1 MEQINTIENVRDS
14 LKYIGPRI
22 KCLRKTKGMTQREL
36 AAKTGITCPAIS
48 RIEKGHGVPNIESI
62 QRIATV
68 LETTMS
74 HILDESE
81 ESFSLQ
87 AIASFIF
94 KKLPSKERKMISDIA
109 SLVME
114 TTGQGYLKETGVVD
128 TGLTGIKD
136 HQDIDDVVM
145 EKVAE
150 IKTMRDEAA
159 PAKVTPLEA
168 DAKSVGDW
176 PDLLSEDNDIKDDS
190 EAITPKEKSTEGA
203 LNVCFYDDDLKDI
216 KHKPSKEAIENLKK
230 TLQTHAKS
238 IHIRLDK

>member
-1 MEQINTIENVRDS
+1 MEEINKTENVRDS

-74 HILDESE
+74 HILE
-81 ESFSLQ
+81 ESDETFSLQ
-87 AIASFIF
+87 TIASFIF

-109 SLVME
+109 NLVMQ
-114 TTGQGYLKETGVVD
+114 TTGQGYLKETGLVD
-128 TGLTGIKD
+128 TGIKD
-136 HQDIDDVVM
+136 HQDHKDIDDVVM

-150 IKTMRDEAA
+150 IKALRDEAA
-159 PAKVTPLEA
+159 SA
-168 DAKSVGDW
+168 DAKSVGSW
-176 PDLLSEDNDIKDDS
+176 PDLLSEDTSVEDDTDEPDEKYAFES
-190 EAITPKEKSTEGA
+190 DPQEAPEPLSQKG
-203 LNVCFYDDDLKDI
+203 F
-216 KHKPSKEAIENLKK
+216 
-230 TLQTHAKS
+230 
-238 IHIRLDK
+238 

>member
-1 MEQINTIENVRDS
+1 MEAINTIENVRDS

-68 LETTMS
+68 LDTTMS
-74 HILDESE
+74 HILE
-81 ESFSLQ
+81 ESDETFSLQ
-87 AIASFIF
+87 TIASFIF
-94 KKLPSKERKMISDIA
+94 KKLPFRERKMISDIA

-114 TTGQGYLKETGVVD
+114 TTGQGYLKETGLVD
-128 TGLTGIKD
+128 TGIKD
-136 HQDIDDVVM
+136 HKDIDDVVM
-145 EKVAE
+145 DKVAE

-159 PAKVTPLEA
+159 SA
-168 DAKSVGDW
+168 DAKSVGSW
-176 PDLLSEDNDIKDDS
+176 PDLLSEDTSVEDD
-190 EAITPKEKSTEGA
+190 ELA
-203 LNVCFYDDDLKDI
+203 DI
-216 KHKPSKEAIENLKK
+216 KHKPSKEAIENLRK

-238 IHIRLDK
+238 VHIRLDK

>member
-1 MEQINTIENVRDS
+1 MEEINKTENVRDS

-74 HILDESE
+74 HILE
-81 ESFSLQ
+81 ESDETFSLQ
-87 AIASFIF
+87 TIASFIF
-94 KKLPSKERKMISDIA
+94 KKLPFKERKMISDIA

-114 TTGQGYLKETGVVD
+114 TTGQGYLKETGLN
-128 TGLTGIKD
+128 TGSKD
-136 HQDIDDVVM
+136 YQDHKDIDDVVM
-145 EKVAE
+145 DKVAE

-159 PAKVTPLEA
+159 SA
-168 DAKSVGDW
+168 DAKSVGSW
-176 PDLLSEDNDIKDDS
+176 PDLLSEDTS
-190 EAITPKEKSTEGA
+190 VEG
-203 LNVCFYDDDLKDI
+203 DTDEPD
-216 KHKPSKEAIENLKK
+216 KK
-230 TLQTHAKS
+230 YAFESDPQEMPDPLSQKGF
-238 IHIRLDK
+238 